1 MVRLVLLFG
10 PLLSLLSMAT
20 SGTARL
26 RGDHDDEVDAVVVDA
41 HAVSHAHGHDDDPD
55 RGYRTFGRVIE
66 MVTILGVLVVALL
79 VVGLILSIF
88 GVFGSDVWDPP
99 V

>member
-10 PLLSLLSMAT
+10 PLLSLLSLAT

-26 RGDHDDEVDAVVVDA
+26 SGDHEDETDAIVVDPHAA
-41 HAVSHAHGHDDDPD
+41 HAVGHDEDPD
-55 RGYRTFGRVIE
+55 RGYRAFGRVVE
-66 MVTILGVLVVALL
+66 KVTILGVLVVALL
-79 VVGLILSIF
+79 VVGLVLSIF
-88 GVFGSDVWDPP
+88 GVFVNDRWDPP

>member
-26 RGDHDDEVDAVVVDA
+26 RGDHDDTGDAIVVDPHAA
-41 HAVSHAHGHDDDPD
+41 HALGHDEDPD
-55 RGYRTFGRVIE
+55 RGYRTFGRVVE
-66 MVTILGVLVVALL
+66 KVMFLGVLFVALL

-88 GVFGSDVWDPP
+88 GVFESDVWDPP

>member
-26 RGDHDDEVDAVVVDA
+26 RGDHEDEADAGVADA
-41 HAVSHAHGHDDDPD
+41 HAVAHGDDDPD
-55 RGYRTFGRVIE
+55 RGFRNFGRMVE
-66 MVTILGVLVVALL
+66 KVTILGVLIMALL
-79 VVGLILSIF
+79 VVGLILSLF
-88 GVFGSDVWDPP
+88 GVFESDVWDPP

>member
-26 RGDHDDEVDAVVVDA
+26 HGDHEGETDAGVVDPHATA
-41 HAVSHAHGHDDDPD
+41 HAHADDDPD
-55 RGYRTFGRVIE
+55 RGFRNFGRIVEKI
-66 MVTILGVLVVALL
+66 TILGVLVVALL
-79 VVGLILSIF
+79 VVGLILSLF
-88 GVFGSDVWDPP
+88 GVFESDVWDPP

>member
-26 RGDHDDEVDAVVVDA
+26 RGDHDDDPGASVVDPHA
-41 HAVSHAHGHDDDPD
+41 HAHAHDEDPD
-55 RGYRTFGRVIE
+55 RGYRTFGRVVE
-66 MVTILGVLVVALL
+66 KVTILGVLITALL

-88 GVFGSDVWDPP
+88 GVFESDVWDPP

>member
-26 RGDHDDEVDAVVVDA
+26 RGDHDDEVDAGVADA
-41 HAVSHAHGHDDDPD
+41 HAATHADADDDPD
-55 RGYRTFGRVIE
+55 RGYRTFGRVVE
-66 MVTILGVLVVALL
+66 KVTILGVLVVALL
-79 VVGLILSIF
+79 VVGLILSLF
-88 GVFGSDVWDPP
+88 GVFESDVWDPP

>member
-26 RGDHDDEVDAVVVDA
+26 RGDHDDETDAVVIDPHAGHAA
-41 HAVSHAHGHDDDPD
+41 HDHDDPD
-55 RGYRTFGRVIE
+55 RGYRTFGRVVE
-66 MVTILGVLVVALL
+66 KVTILGVLVVALL
-79 VVGLILSIF
+79 VVALILSIF
-88 GVFGSDVWDPP
+88 GVFESDIWDPP

>member
-26 RGDHDDEVDAVVVDA
+26 HGDHDDEVDAGMADA
-41 HAVSHAHGHDDDPD
+41 HATAHAEDDPD
-55 RGYRTFGRVIE
+55 RGYRAFGRFVE
-66 MVTILGVLVVALL
+66 KVTILGVLVVALL
-79 VVGLILSIF
+79 VVGLILSLF
-88 GVFGSDVWDPP
+88 GVFESDVWDPP

>member
-26 RGDHDDEVDAVVVDA
+26 HGDHEDETGAGVVDP
-41 HAVSHAHGHDDDPD
+41 HAVPHAHGDDDPD
-55 RGYRTFGRVIE
+55 RGFRAFGRLIE
-66 MVTILGVLVVALL
+66 KVTILGVLVVALL
-79 VVGLILSIF
+79 VVGLILSLF
-88 GVFGSDVWDPP
+88 GVFESDVWDPP